1 MSLGLFNLGT
11 AVVTAA
17 VTDSVITAANF
28 NGAPASFIGGL
39 GGMKSLT
46 AWADFV
52 YGSGGSTAI
61 LKLQTSLDQ
70 GLSWIDILR
79 FDFAQANRKAIASV
93 GVFAGVAPASVAA
106 LGAEGKLDNILGD
119 RVRAILTS
127 SGTYAAN
134 TSIACRIA
142 AR

>member
-1 MSLGLFNLGT
+1 MSLGLFNLGS
-11 AVVTAA
+11 AAITAA
-17 VTDSVITAANF
+17 VTDSVLTSANF
-28 NGAPASFIGGL
+28 NGAPAAFIAGL

-52 YGSGGSTAI
+52 YGSGGSTAV
-61 LKLQTSLDQ
+61 LKIQTSLDQ
-70 GLSWIDILR
+70 SQSWIDILR

-93 GVFAGVAPASVAA
+93 GVFANVAPAAVAA

-119 RVRAILTS
+119 RVRAILTTT
-127 SGTYAAN
+127 GTYAGN
-134 TSIACRIA
+134 TSLACRIA

>member
-1 MSLGLFNLGT
+1 MSLGLYNLGS
-11 AVVTAA
+11 AVITAA
-17 VTDSVITAANF
+17 VTDTVLTSSNF
-28 NGAPASFIGGL
+28 NGAPAAFIGGL
-39 GGMKSLT
+39 GGMTSLT
-46 AWADFV
+46 AWADLV
-52 YGSGGSTAI
+52 YGSGGSAAI

-70 GLSWIDILR
+70 GSSWIDILR

-93 GVFAGVAPASVAA
+93 GVFASVAPATVAA

-119 RVRAILTS
+119 RVRAILS
-127 SGTYAAN
+127 STGTYAGN

>member
-1 MSLGLFNLGT
+1 MSLGLFNLGSAT
-11 AVVTAA
+11 ITAA
-17 VTDSVITAANF
+17 VTDSVLTSANF
-28 NGAPASFIGGL
+28 NGAAAAYIAGL

-46 AWADFV
+46 AWVDFV
-52 YGSGGSTAI
+52 YGSGGTTAI
-61 LKLQTSLDQ
+61 LKIQTSLDQ
-70 GLSWIDILR
+70 GSNWIDILR

-93 GVFAGVAPASVAA
+93 GVFAAAAPAAVAA
-106 LGAEGKLDNILGD
+106 LGSESKLDNILGD

-127 SGTYAAN
+127 TGTYAGS